1 MKLSRF
7 AFRIICSCLSALSF
21 LAFDVLHIDRALKIA
36 GRTLKSVKA
45 TACSWMKPDLIHWR
59 IIESMFSNYSREKIN
74 TYGRHPRGT
83 GALNSP
89 VM

>member
-1 MKLSRF
+1 MKSSRLVF
-7 AFRIICSCLSALSF
+7 GVISACLAALSF
-21 LAFDVLHIDRALKIA
+21 LAFNILHIDRAWKIA
-36 GRTLKSVKA
+36 ARILKSVKA
-45 TACSWMKPDLIHWR
+45 TSSSWMKPDLIHWR
-59 IIESMFSNYSREKIN
+59 IIESIFSNYSREKIN